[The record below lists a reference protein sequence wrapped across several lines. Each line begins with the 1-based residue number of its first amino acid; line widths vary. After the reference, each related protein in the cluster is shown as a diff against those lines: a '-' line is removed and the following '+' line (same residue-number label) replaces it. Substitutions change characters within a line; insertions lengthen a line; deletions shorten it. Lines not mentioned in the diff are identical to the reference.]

1 MIANQLIRS
10 RTCTEQSRS
19 SICFVESIS
28 ILLFIAIALPILT
41 PNLTNAKELNIG
53 TVNMDRIQGKEVPT
67 DYACTINKPNGR
79 ELMAI
84 VYPGAKSAWVNLNG
98 KHIRMKETSFQ
109 TIKPNQRSI
118 AKYSGENLTVIVES
132 QFLRQNKS
140 DTLSSKDYS
149 YKVTF
154 KNGSNSKT
162 IKTKGYCTG

>member
-1 MIANQLIRS
+1 MISLNKFTRS
-10 RTCTEQSRS
+10 R
-19 SICFVESIS
+19 SICFAESIVAFIS
-28 ILLFIAIALPILT
+28 IVIPIST
-41 PNLTNAKELNIG
+41 PTLANAKELNIG

-67 DYACTINKPNGR
+67 DYACTIGGGMV
-79 ELMAI
+79 LI
-84 VYPGAKSAWVNLNG
+84 YPEAKSAWVNLNG

-140 DTLSSKDYS
+140 DTLSSTDYS